1 MSPSLCAT
9 RRVTWGPERL
19 STWAVRTALHLGPLW
34 PTPPASDVCS
44 SVAESCSVDEW
55 AVFGMFPVFGCHRKA
70 AVNTLC
76 GPLGVEE
83 EVGLVLGYLPGEF
96 P

>member
-1 MSPSLCAT
+1 
-9 RRVTWGPERL
+9 
-19 STWAVRTALHLGPLW
+19 
-34 PTPPASDVCS
+34 
-44 SVAESCSVDEW
+44 
-55 AVFGMFPVFGCHRKA
+55 MFPVFGCHRKA
-70 AVNTLC
+70 AVNTLY